1 MKHKY
6 IGSKTISRV
15 NNVLGRKSPYKK
27 KKKGRKSPYKK
38 KKGRKD
44 RALQI

>member
-1 MKHKY
+1 MKPKY

-15 NNVLGRKSPYKK
+15 NNMLGRKSPYKK
-27 KKKGRKSPYKK
+27 KG
-38 KKGRKD
+38 KD